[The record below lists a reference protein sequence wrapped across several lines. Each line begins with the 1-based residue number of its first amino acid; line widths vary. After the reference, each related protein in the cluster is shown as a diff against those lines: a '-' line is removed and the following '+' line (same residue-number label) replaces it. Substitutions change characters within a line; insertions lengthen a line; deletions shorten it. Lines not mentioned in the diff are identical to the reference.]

1 MPKNQQ
7 PMTRNI
13 PALLARTH
21 FGQIIDRASQNKE
34 RFLVTKNGEAKAVI
48 LGIEDFLETVKA
60 LPQSVAE
67 LQEQATRGGAA
78 RLSLGEIEEEIA
90 QVRKGRPKQ
99 RRVAQNTEEE
109 VKGVK
114 HINK

>member
-21 FGQIIDRASQNKE
+21 FGQIIDRVSQNKE
-34 RFLVTKNGEAKAVI
+34 RFLVTKNGQARAVI

-60 LPQSVAE
+60 SPQSVAE
-67 LQEQATRGGAA
+67 LQEQAMRGGAA

-90 QVRKGRPKQ
+90 QVRKGRSKQ
-99 RRVAQNTEEE
+99 RRIAQNTEEE
-109 VKGVK
+109 VEGVK

>member
-1 MPKNQQ
+1 MPRNQQ

-21 FGQIIDRASQNKE
+21 FGQIIDRVSQNKE

-60 LPQSVAE
+60 PPQSVAE
-67 LQEQATRGGAA
+67 LQKQAMRGGAA
-78 RLSLGEIEEEIA
+78 RLSLGEIEQEIA
-90 QVRKGRPKQ
+90 QVRKGRSKQ
-99 RRVAQNTEEE
+99 RRVAEDTDEE
-109 VKGVK
+109 VEGVK
-114 HINK
+114 RINK

>member
-21 FGQIIDRASQNKE
+21 FGQIIDRVSQNNE
-34 RFLVTKNGEAKAVI
+34 RFVVTKNGEARAII
-48 LGIEDFLETVKA
+48 LGIEDFLQTIKA
-60 LPQSVAE
+60 PSQPIAE
-67 LQEQATRGGAA
+67 LQEQAMRGSAA

-90 QVRKGRPKQ
+90 QVRKGRSRQ
-99 RRVAQNTEEE
+99 RRVAQDTKEE
-109 VKGVK
+109 VDGIKQL
-114 HINK
+114 NK